1 MDISVSHTYSLR
13 LEEPGK
19 QGLPQRAGV
28 PITDSGW
35 WEVEPDV
42 GRVADGVPHRVD
54 RLRSLGNA
62 VVPQQ
67 FYPIFQ
73 AIAEVERNDHK

>member
-1 MDISVSHTYSLR
+1 MSVKEPERDYNGDIIRYCSDCEWCKSF
-13 LEEPGK
+13 
-19 QGLPQRAGV
+19 
-28 PITDSGW
+28 
-35 WEVEPDV
+35 V

-54 RLRSLGNA
+54 RIRSLGNA

-73 AIAEVERNDHK
+73 AIAEVERLTIKSQPLK